1 MYIELKTEHL
11 LIRSMQIQDAESTYL
26 YQGDKELTK
35 YMLFLPDESLEATRE
50 FIQGIEEE
58 QACPNPRR
66 FEMVIFLGQKHIGG
80 ISIYLEED
88 DGETVGELGWILRKE
103 YQGNGYIVEAAKA
116 VMDFAFENLPIK
128 KIIAHCDQRNIA
140 SKRVM
145 EKLEMFL
152 EKEQTRFYKKR
163 NEPAREYKYSIFHKN

>member
-1 MYIELKTEHL
+1 MYIELKTERL
-11 LIRSMQIQDAESTYL
+11 LIRSMQLQDTESTYL
-26 YQGDKELTK
+26 YQGDSELTK

-58 QACPNPRR
+58 QASANPRR
-66 FEMVIFLGQKHIGG
+66 FEMIIFLGEEHIGG

-88 DGETVGELGWILRKE
+88 QDGTVGELGWILRKE
-103 YQGNGYIVEAAKA
+103 YQGKGYITEAAKA
-116 VMDFAFENLPIK
+116 VMEFAFNNLPVN

-152 EKEQTRFYKKR
+152 ECEGTRVYDKR
-163 NEPAREYKYSIFHKN
+163 NEEAKEYKYSIFCRK

>member
-1 MYIELKTEHL
+1 MYIELKTKRL
-11 LIRSMQIQDAESTYL
+11 LIRSMLEKDTKSTYL

-35 YMLFLPDESLEATRE
+35 YMLFLPDESLEVTRT

-58 QACPNPRR
+58 HAGSNPRR
-66 FEMVIFLGQKHIGG
+66 FEMVIFLDEEHIGG

-88 DGETVGELGWILRKE
+88 NGETVGELGWILRKE
-103 YQGNGYIVEAAKA
+103 YQGRGYITEAAKA
-116 VMDFAFENLPIK
+116 VIKFAFDNFPIK

-140 SKRVM
+140 SKKVM

-152 EKEQTRFYKKR
+152 EEEGTRFYKKS
-163 NEPAREYKYSIFHKN
+163 NEEAREYKYSIFYKN